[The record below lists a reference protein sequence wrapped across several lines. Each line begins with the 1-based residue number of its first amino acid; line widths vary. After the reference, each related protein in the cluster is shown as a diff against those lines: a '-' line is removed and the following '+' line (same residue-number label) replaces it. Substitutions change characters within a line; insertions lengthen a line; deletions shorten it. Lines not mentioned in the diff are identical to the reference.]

1 MARDAYPER
10 VSDRDL
16 PSDTE
21 LLARGAAGD
30 GAAFGVLVRRHLR
43 AATAVALEIGGNLED
58 AEDVVQEA
66 FLVTLD
72 RAATFDAT
80 RPFVPWLHG
89 IVRHKAVRLRT
100 RTARRRRL
108 LQLFGWPE
116 TAAIDEDRV
125 DAAST
130 LARARA
136 LLDTLPEM
144 QRRCFDLHIG
154 LGLPTPVVAE
164 RCGIAESTVRQHV
177 FRARSALRRALGDG
191 GRP

>member
-1 MARDAYPER
+1 MARDAYSER
-10 VSDRDL
+10 VSDCDL
-16 PSDTE
+16 PSDAE

-43 AATAVALEIGGNLED
+43 AATAIALEIGGNLED

-72 RAATFDAT
+72 RAATFDPT
-80 RPFVPWLHG
+80 RPFGPWLHG
-89 IVRHKAVRLRT
+89 VVRHKAVRLRT

-116 TAAIDEDRV
+116 AAAIDEDRV

-130 LARARA
+130 LERAHA

-144 QRRCFDLHIG
+144 QRRCFDLHVG
-154 LGLPTPVVAE
+154 LGLPTPLVAE